1 MSSKRKVLVKEKLPA
16 SKSDNQRKNNEE
28 SPSQPKPAPPRPQKS
43 QQGSSS
49 ARSGYEHEKKAPS
62 LKKSKTVPSTSLKQV
77 EVDKLGRAGKE
88 SKKLAFQKIWRDDD
102 EITLLQGIIDY
113 REKGM
118 DPFSNVRAFYHDVKG
133 LLQEGLTV
141 SQLANKVWV
150 FKKKY
155 RNNKGKGKVGEDWVF
170 SNSHEGKFF
179 ELSKKIWDVEMRGN
193 ATSSRE
199 EIGVTKNK
207 KTDGAG
213 MFVASPQ
220 SKSEASKSNDLQEHL
235 DNISQMCRVGLD
247 EGSLNQ
253 GLALLEPSKRAELK
267 ERWSKLFFV
276 EMQMVAERCA
286 LIEDQLKL
294 ILEAYSHSTEK

>member
-1 MSSKRKVLVKEKLPA
+1 
-16 SKSDNQRKNNEE
+16 
-28 SPSQPKPAPPRPQKS
+28 
-43 QQGSSS
+43 
-49 ARSGYEHEKKAPS
+49 
-62 LKKSKTVPSTSLKQV
+62 
-77 EVDKLGRAGKE
+77 
-88 SKKLAFQKIWRDDD
+88 
-102 EITLLQGIIDY
+102 
-113 REKGM
+113 M

-133 LLQEGLTV
+133 LLRESLTV

-170 SNSHEGKFF
+170 SNSHEGKIF

-286 LIEDQLKL
+286 LIEDQLNKEQFTPSSINAHL
-294 ILEAYSHSTEK
+294 SATICISTKNNLLHLSFNSALFEGSNNANP